1 MSWLILFSHSFN
13 PVLLLVGIT
22 SRRNGEETERAPT
35 LENTFVTVLSSFFMY
50 LVWLGAHYIVLKI
63 AGSGFDY
70 EDFIGVGK
78 GVAYFL
84 PFMLGFVMLV
94 IELIIRPGLKTE
106 TSMALVSSLTSLL
119 IFFSS
124 YFMFVNYLSWIA
136 N

>member
-1 MSWLILFSHSFN
+1 MSWLILFSHAFN

-22 SRRNGEETERAPT
+22 SRRNGEDTERSPA
-35 LENTFVTVLSSFFMY
+35 LENTFVTLLSSFFMY
-50 LVWLGAHYIVLKI
+50 LVWLGAHYVVLKI

-70 EDFIGVGK
+70 ENFIGVGK

-106 TSMALVSSLTSLL
+106 TSMALVSSFTSLL